1 MTCESNSV
9 ETMFK
14 QECQEIAQE
23 LISATAI
30 MLIKTKPDKAYPEMV
45 RGLVEHGG
53 YKLGEAECLANQLI
67 RIVGRQES
75 VTQ

>member
-9 ETMFK
+9 EMMFK

-30 MLIKTKPDKAYPEMV
+30 MLSKTKPDKAYPEMV

-53 YKLGEAECLANQLI
+53 YKLGEAECLVNQLI
-67 RIVGRQES
+67 RIVGRQEA

>member
-1 MTCESNSV
+1 
-9 ETMFK
+9 MFE
-14 QECQEIAQE
+14 QECRQIAQE
-23 LISATAI
+23 LIDATAI
-30 MLIKTKPDKAYPEMV
+30 MLSRTTPDKAYPEMV